1 MELKGGVQ
9 DMKQKGSNGRMQ
21 AARDARARERSDTD
35 YRLYEVINKKPG
47 SSAYDLAKEL
57 GWSSGKVY
65 GSVRRL
71 EKDNW
76 VRIEK
81 AERDGRSV
89 LKITSVSWHEFLTPE
104 EIEEFKNMEF

>member
-1 MELKGGVQ
+1 
-9 DMKQKGSNGRMQ
+9 MKQKGSNGGMQ
-21 AARDARARERSDTD
+21 AARDARAREGADTD
-35 YRLYEVINKKPG
+35 YRLYEAINKKPG
-47 SSAYDLAKEL
+47 SSVYDLAKEL

-89 LKITSVSWHEFLTPE
+89 LKIMSVRWYEFLTPE

>member
-1 MELKGGVQ
+1 MGQER
-9 DMKQKGSNGRMQ
+9 SNMQ
-21 AARDARARERSDTD
+21 AARDARARERADTD
-35 YRLYEVINKKPG
+35 YKLYEVINKKPG

-65 GSVRRL
+65 GSARRL

-81 AERDGRSV
+81 AERGGRSV
-89 LKITSVSWHEFLTPE
+89 LKITPVRWYEFLTPR
-104 EIEEFKNMEF
+104 EIEEFKSSEF

>member
-1 MELKGGVQ
+1 ML
-9 DMKQKGSNGRMQ
+9 
-21 AARDARARERSDTD
+21 AARDARVREGLDTD
-35 YRLYEVINKKPG
+35 YELYRGINKKPG
-47 SSAYDLAKEL
+47 ASIYELAKEL

-71 EKDNW
+71 EKDKW
-76 VRIEK
+76 IQTEK

-89 LKITSVSWHEFLTPE
+89 LKIKPVEWFEFLTPE

>member
-1 MELKGGVQ
+1 
-9 DMKQKGSNGRMQ
+9 MKQKTGNNMQ
-21 AARDARARERSDTD
+21 AARDARARETSDTD
-35 YRLYEVINKKPG
+35 YSLYEVINKTPG
-47 SSAYDLAKEL
+47 SSVYELAKEL

-76 VRIEK
+76 VQIEK

-89 LKITSVSWHEFLTPE
+89 LKIMSVKWHEFLTPE
-104 EIEEFKNMEF
+104 EVEEFKNMEF